1 MESATKSLTKTL
13 SKVSTIEVSND
24 LVNMNRIL
32 TIILVV
38 LIVFSLAGV
47 NILQMLGGFLQRIVD
62 IFRPLVTRIV
72 SIIGFIMGILIEQI
86 AALFTTTAT
95 AGVEIAGGTLDSVGG
110 LLKDASGPSLQNV
123 LSESGPSLQN
133 VLSESGTTR
142 INTPESDKSE
152 NSIQKPITSGKGKW
166 CLVGEYNGRRGCV
179 ELGKDE
185 PCLSGQVFPNHA
197 SCVQPQFNGNTS
209 GHAFHPLKA
218 QTTQ

>member
-1 MESATKSLTKTL
+1 MESATKSLTRSL
-13 SKVSTIEVSND
+13 SKVSTTEVSND

-47 NILQMLGGFLQRIVD
+47 NVLQMLGGFLQRIVD

-72 SIIGFIMGILIEQI
+72 SIIGFTMGILIEQI

-95 AGVEIAGGTLDSVGG
+95 AGVEIAGGTLDSVGD
-110 LLKDASGPSLQNV
+110 LLKDASR
-123 LSESGPSLQN
+123 PSLQN

-142 INTPESDKSE
+142 INIPESDKSE

>member
-13 SKVSTIEVSND
+13 SKVSTTEVSND

-95 AGVEIAGGTLDSVGG
+95 AGVEIAGGTLDSVGD
-110 LLKDASGPSLQNV
+110 LLKDASR
-123 LSESGPSLQN
+123 PSLQN

>member
-1 MESATKSLTKTL
+1 MESATKSLTRSL
-13 SKVSTIEVSND
+13 SKVSTTEVSND

-47 NILQMLGGFLQRIVD
+47 NVLQMLGGFLQRIVD

-72 SIIGFIMGILIEQI
+72 SIIGFTMGILIEQI

-95 AGVEIAGGTLDSVGG
+95 AGVEIAGGTLDSVGD
-110 LLKDASGPSLQNV
+110 LLKDASR
-123 LSESGPSLQN
+123 PSLQN

-185 PCLSGQVFPNHA
+185 SGLSGQVFPNHA

>member
-1 MESATKSLTKTL
+1 METATKSLTKSL
-13 SKVSTIEVSND
+13 SKVSTTEVSND

-47 NILQMLGGFLQRIVD
+47 NVLQMLGGFLQRIVD

-72 SIIGFIMGILIEQI
+72 SIIGFTVGILIEQI

-95 AGVEIAGGTLDSVGG
+95 AGVEIAGGTLDSVGD
-110 LLKDASGPSLQNV
+110 LLKDASR
-123 LSESGPSLQN
+123 PSLQN

-152 NSIQKPITSGKGKW
+152 NAIQKPITSGKGKW

>member
-1 MESATKSLTKTL
+1 MESATKSLTKSL
-13 SKVSTIEVSND
+13 SKVSTTEVSND

-47 NILQMLGGFLQRIVD
+47 NVLQMLGGFLQRIVD

-72 SIIGFIMGILIEQI
+72 SIIGFTVGILIEQI

-95 AGVEIAGGTLDSVGG
+95 AGVEIAGGTLDSVGD
-110 LLKDASGPSLQNV
+110 LLKDASR
-123 LSESGPSLQN
+123 PSLQN

>member
-1 MESATKSLTKTL
+1 MESATKSLAKSL
-13 SKVSTIEVSND
+13 SKVSTTEVSND
-24 LVNMNRIL
+24 LVNTNRIL

-47 NILQMLGGFLQRIVD
+47 NVLQMLGGFLQRIVD
-62 IFRPLVTRIV
+62 IFRPLITRVISIV
-72 SIIGFIMGILIEQI
+72 GFTMGILIEQI

-95 AGVEIAGGTLDSVGG
+95 AGVEIAGGTLDSVGD
-110 LLKDASGPSLQNV
+110 LLKDASRPSLQNV
-123 LSESGPSLQN
+123 LD
-133 VLSESGTTR
+133 ESGTSR
-142 INTPESDKSE
+142 INNPESDKSE

-166 CLVGEYNGRRGCV
+166 CLVGEYNGRRGCA
-179 ELGKDE
+179 ELGDDE

-209 GHAFHPLKA
+209 GHAFHPLKT

>member
-62 IFRPLVTRIV
+62 IFRPLVTRII
-72 SIIGFIMGILIEQI
+72 SIIGFTMGILIEQI

-95 AGVEIAGGTLDSVGG
+95 AGVEIAGGTLDSVGD
-110 LLKDASGPSLQNV
+110 LLKDASR
-123 LSESGPSLQN
+123 PSLQN

>member
-1 MESATKSLTKTL
+1 MESATKSLTRSL
-13 SKVSTIEVSND
+13 SKVSTTEVSND

-47 NILQMLGGFLQRIVD
+47 NVLQMLGGFLQRIVD

-72 SIIGFIMGILIEQI
+72 SIIGFTMGILIEQI

-95 AGVEIAGGTLDSVGG
+95 AGVEIAGGTLDSVGD
-110 LLKDASGPSLQNV
+110 LLKDASR
-123 LSESGPSLQN
+123 PSLQN

-166 CLVGEYNGRRGCV
+166 ME
-179 ELGKDE
+179 
-185 PCLSGQVFPNHA
+185 
-197 SCVQPQFNGNTS
+197 
-209 GHAFHPLKA
+209 
-218 QTTQ
+218 

>member
-13 SKVSTIEVSND
+13 SKVSTTEVSNY
-24 LVNMNRIL
+24 LVNMNRIW

-95 AGVEIAGGTLDSVGG
+95 AGVEIAGGTLDSVGD
-110 LLKDASGPSLQNV
+110 LLKDASR
-123 LSESGPSLQN
+123 PSLQN

>member
-95 AGVEIAGGTLDSVGG
+95 AGVEIAGGTLDSVGD
-110 LLKDASGPSLQNV
+110 LLKDASR
-123 LSESGPSLQN
+123 PSLQN

>member
-1 MESATKSLTKTL
+1 MESATKSLTRSL
-13 SKVSTIEVSND
+13 SKVSTTEVSND

-47 NILQMLGGFLQRIVD
+47 NVLQMLGGFLQRIVD

-72 SIIGFIMGILIEQI
+72 SIIGFTMGILIEQI

-95 AGVEIAGGTLDSVGG
+95 AGVEIAGGTLDSVGD
-110 LLKDASGPSLQNV
+110 LLKDASR
-123 LSESGPSLQN
+123 PSLQN

>member
-1 MESATKSLTKTL
+1 MESATKSLTRSL
-13 SKVSTIEVSND
+13 SKVSTTEVSND

-72 SIIGFIMGILIEQI
+72 SIIGFTMGILIEQI

-95 AGVEIAGGTLDSVGG
+95 AGVEIAGGTLDSVGD
-110 LLKDASGPSLQNV
+110 LLKDASR
-123 LSESGPSLQN
+123 PSLQN

-185 PCLSGQVFPNHA
+185 SCLSGQVFPNHA

>member
-1 MESATKSLTKTL
+1 MESATKSLTKSL
-13 SKVSTIEVSND
+13 SKVSTTEVSND

-47 NILQMLGGFLQRIVD
+47 NVLQMLGGFLQRIVD

-72 SIIGFIMGILIEQI
+72 SIIGFTVGILIEQI

-95 AGVEIAGGTLDSVGG
+95 AGVEIAGGTLDSVGD
-110 LLKDASGPSLQNV
+110 LLKDASR
-123 LSESGPSLQN
+123 PSLQN

-152 NSIQKPITSGKGKW
+152 NAIQKPITSGKGKW

>member
-1 MESATKSLTKTL
+1 METATKSLTKTL
-13 SKVSTIEVSND
+13 SKVSTTEVSND
-24 LVNMNRIL
+24 LVNTNRIL

-47 NILQMLGGFLQRIVD
+47 NILKMLGGFLQRIVD
-62 IFRPLVTRIV
+62 IFRPLVTRVV
-72 SIIGFIMGILIEQI
+72 SIIGFTIGILIEQI

-95 AGVEIAGGTLDSVGG
+95 AGVEIAGGTLDSVGD
-110 LLKDASGPSLQNV
+110 LLKDASRPSLQNV
-123 LSESGPSLQN
+123 LD
-133 VLSESGTTR
+133 ESGTSR
-142 INTPESDKSE
+142 IHTPESDKSE

-179 ELGKDE
+179 ELNKDE

-209 GHAFHPLKA
+209 GHTFHPLKA

>member
-13 SKVSTIEVSND
+13 SKVSTTEVSND

-62 IFRPLVTRIV
+62 IFRPLVTRII
-72 SIIGFIMGILIEQI
+72 SIIGFTMGILIEQI

-95 AGVEIAGGTLDSVGG
+95 AGVEIAGGTLDSVGD
-110 LLKDASGPSLQNV
+110 LLKDASR
-123 LSESGPSLQN
+123 PSLQN

>member
-13 SKVSTIEVSND
+13 SKVSTTEVSND

-72 SIIGFIMGILIEQI
+72 SIIGFTMGILIEQI

-95 AGVEIAGGTLDSVGG
+95 AGVEIAGGTLDSVGD
-110 LLKDASGPSLQNV
+110 LLKDASR
-123 LSESGPSLQN
+123 PSLQN